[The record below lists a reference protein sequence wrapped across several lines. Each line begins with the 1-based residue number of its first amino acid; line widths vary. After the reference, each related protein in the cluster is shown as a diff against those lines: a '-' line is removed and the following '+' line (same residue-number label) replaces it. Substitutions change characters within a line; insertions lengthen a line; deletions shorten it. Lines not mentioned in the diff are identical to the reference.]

1 MIVTIRD
8 TCLVV
13 QGHIVKSLRG
23 LKIDLPPQLSP
34 QKQEEEEGGNHIRR
48 PVAAS
53 RIYVQLPA
61 HSQPGTQVRI
71 PGPDGNSVRW

>member
-1 MIVTIRD
+1 MIATVRD
-8 TCLVV
+8 TCLV
-13 QGHIVKSLRG
+13 QGHIVKSLKG

-34 QKQEEEEGGNHIRR
+34 QKQEEEGGNHIRR